1 MKNKNRLKL
10 DAGRRRYLSWGMDFD
25 SRSAMLSLVIREEWA
40 DEVKA
45 QHRLSSESIQKG
57 LIAEFGE
64 HSAKAKLEN
73 FIAINTKPLSVLS
86 HHNALYHQI
95 REAFVIEAYY
105 PALVGACALGER
117 ILNHLILDMRPHF
130 STTSEYKKVYRKDS
144 FDDWHVSIDVLEAW
158 KVLLPETVAEF
169 RALVPLRNRSIH
181 FNLKTYGKL
190 REDALSAVLHMRT
203 IIEKQFGS
211 FGLQPWF
218 IRGTKGNLFIRKDYE
233 DHPFVSTYFLPNC
246 PFVGPYFGME
256 YSPAGWK
263 VHDRPNYGEGSW
275 TDDEFAEVFNNRD
288 PALVV
293 QPPLKTA

>member
-190 REDALSAVLHMRT
+190 REAVCSSSHA
-203 IIEKQFGS
+203 
-211 FGLQPWF
+211 
-218 IRGTKGNLFIRKDYE
+218 D
-233 DHPFVSTYFLPNC
+233 
-246 PFVGPYFGME
+246 
-256 YSPAGWK
+256 
-263 VHDRPNYGEGSW
+263 
-275 TDDEFAEVFNNRD
+275 NNREAIWFVWIA
-288 PALVV
+288 ALVY
-293 QPPLKTA
+293 QGHQR